1 MKVKIF
7 FDNPATKRTYELD
20 RVKVWWEGTR
30 ANKSPVRQDKV
41 RIVSFSQYSQ
51 QKLQKLKLVSTI

>member
-7 FDNPATKRTYELD
+7 FDNPATKRTSELD

-30 ANKSPVRQDKV
+30 ANKSPLR
-41 RIVSFSQYSQ
+41 
-51 QKLQKLKLVSTI
+51 